1 MIILVI
7 GNIKHLNHTPYS
19 QESVHV
25 HISARLVSI
34 YCSQSCKNEITSN
47 IEYNRTNKFKL
58 IVIKKVTGTSKVKN
72 F

>member
-19 QESVHV
+19 QEAVHV

-47 IEYNRTNKFKL
+47 IDKFKL
-58 IVIKKVTGTSKVKN
+58 TVIKKVTGTSKVKN

>member
-19 QESVHV
+19 QEAVHI

-47 IEYNRTNKFKL
+47 DSDQ
-58 IVIKKVTGTSKVKN
+58 KVTGTSKVKN

>member
-19 QESVHV
+19 QEAVHV

-47 IEYNRTNKFKL
+47 IEYN
-58 IVIKKVTGTSKVKN
+58 
-72 F
+72 